1 MIDIQKRNT
10 RKYIVLFF
18 LILLFSTTFFIMY
31 KYYVE
36 GEKNLPFNITKLV
49 VVSSAKTEDIEINE
63 NTYEAN
69 VIQKNDIYLAIEKN
83 KNYSKEDAI
92 KKIILNNF
100 KVVELGKKG
109 TVKFYRTSL
118 AENTFEYIENYEI
131 KDSIEYAGAKET
143 NLNIE
148 NMTISNQGGLI
159 ELSII
164 LNDLGKIAYLE
175 NDNVVTDGS
184 LLNRLKLTNE
194 DVKAQISFEMIM
206 ELTGGNT
213 FKTTIVLE
221 IPTGDIIKEGITT
234 HEIDVSKLVFKRM

>member
-10 RKYIVLFF
+10 KKYIILFF

-69 VIQKNDIYLAIEKN
+69 VIQKNDIYIAIERN

-92 KKIILNNF
+92 KKITLNNF
-100 KVVELGKKG
+100 KVAESGKKG
-109 TVKFYRTSL
+109 TAKFYRTSL
-118 AENTFEYIENYEI
+118 GENAFEYIENYEI
-131 KDSIEYAGAKET
+131 KDIIEYTGAKET
-143 NLNIE
+143 NLNLE

-159 ELSII
+159 ELSVI
-164 LNDLGKIAYLE
+164 LNDLGKITYLE

-184 LLNRLKLTNE
+184 LLNRLQLSNE
-194 DVKAQISFEMIM
+194 DVKVKVSFDMIM
-206 ELTGGNT
+206 ELSGGNT
-213 FKTTIVLE
+213 FKTTITLE
-221 IPTGDIIKEGITT
+221 LPTGDIVNEGVSTN
-234 HEIDVSKLVFKRM
+234 EIDVSTLVFKRI

>member
-10 RKYIVLFF
+10 NKYIILFF

-69 VIQKNDIYLAIEKN
+69 VIQKNDIYIAIEKN

-92 KKIILNNF
+92 KKITLNNF
-100 KVVELGKKG
+100 RVIEPGKKG

-118 AENTFEYIENYEI
+118 EKNSFEYVENYEI
-131 KDSIEYAGAKET
+131 KDIIEYTGAKET
-143 NLNIE
+143 NVNLE
-148 NMTISNQGGLI
+148 KMTIANQGGLI
-159 ELSII
+159 EISII
-164 LNDLGKIAYLE
+164 LNDLGKIVYLE
-175 NDNVVTDGS
+175 NDNIVTDGS
-184 LLNRLKLTNE
+184 LLNRLQLTNE
-194 DVKAQISFEMIM
+194 DIKVKVAFDMLM
-206 ELTGGNT
+206 ELSGGNT
-213 FKTTIVLE
+213 FKTTITLE
-221 IPTGDIIKEGITT
+221 LPTRDILTEGVATY
-234 HEIDVSKLVFKRM
+234 EIDVSKLVFKRV